1 MAKGLLGSVSS
12 LKRRTEGNVMKQVL
26 KAILTTTAFALTIGI
41 GAASLGSTAAHAS
54 YDPAEQSG
62 KAQMEQSYNP

>member
-1 MAKGLLGSVSS
+1 
-12 LKRRTEGNVMKQVL
+12 MKQIL

-54 YDPAEQSG
+54 YDTAEQSA
-62 KAQMEQSYNP
+62 KAQMTYPD

>member
-12 LKRRTEGNVMKQVL
+12 LKRRTEENVMKQVL

-54 YDPAEQSG
+54 YDPAEQSA
-62 KAQMEQSYNP
+62 KAQMTYPD

>member
-1 MAKGLLGSVSS
+1 
-12 LKRRTEGNVMKQVL
+12 MKQVL

-62 KAQMEQSYNP
+62 KAQMAQTYEP